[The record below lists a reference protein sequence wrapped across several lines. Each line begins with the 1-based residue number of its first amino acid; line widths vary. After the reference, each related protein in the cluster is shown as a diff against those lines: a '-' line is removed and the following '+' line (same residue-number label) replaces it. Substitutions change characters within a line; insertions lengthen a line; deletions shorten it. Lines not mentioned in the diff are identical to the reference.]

1 MLVEMLNKPTA
12 CWTTSLS
19 QTPMKTFRLV
29 FSRIRS
35 STLFIVS
42 AVALAG
48 QPSPATPSL
57 CDADITRRYLE
68 RRETIITSAIAT
80 LDAADTAKGSYLD
93 VAAALQRG
101 DRRAAALARL
111 ALLNAPTPN
120 GNMFWMYPMAAVVTA
135 GREGLDAASWARIQE
150 LWKTYWPSRGD
161 TENHWAIYYA
171 SLYVVAQAFAGAGP
185 EQWFNGQSS
194 AENMAE
200 SRAYLEHWMRV
211 TTTVGQGEYDS
222 PGYIGEY
229 VVPLSLLAGWAED
242 AAFRQ
247 KACMM
252 LDYIF
257 YDYAIEQLNGQYA
270 GAHSRVYPRQVL
282 QPAQVAASSF
292 GWLLFGLG
300 ERQPRGQALLL
311 TLSGYTP
318 PPILERIARAAARP
332 YVNRE
337 LKRTRWRMRHAGPDA
352 ITVGDRR
359 TVPVYKYSYVDR
371 DFVLGSSQ
379 GGLLQPI
386 QQQTWNLRWHV
397 DQPLDASNTFFA
409 VQPYSSPYEGTM
421 FFGADWD
428 TVTELIARSK
438 ADYDSP
444 DKLASGS
451 PHEQVFQ
458 HGPALIGL
466 YDLPPDT
473 RFPHIITLFSRDLR
487 QVTEDASGWIF
498 AQGGPVYIAYRP
510 LAAGTWKPN
519 DWTGHLAGGAGG
531 FISAGFKE
539 WGVGHRCYVSGAQHN
554 GYVVQVAPVRDFP
567 SYAKFQDAVR
577 ALPLQFSTSPMAAV
591 TFTALDGSVLHAR
604 YGATPTVNTK
614 PVDYAAWPLFASPS
628 GWAERGSQQLELRHG
643 AERYRLDFE
652 HNVITHAIA
661 QP

>member
-1 MLVEMLNKPTA
+1 MM
-12 CWTTSLS
+12 
-19 QTPMKTFRLV
+19 TFRLHLTPLPAAV
-29 FSRIRS
+29 LLALLALC
-35 STLFIVS
+35 TLN
-42 AVALAG
+42 AQPAG
-48 QPSPATPSL
+48 TPIPL
-57 CDADITRRYLE
+57 NDADIVRRFQE
-68 RRETIITSAIAT
+68 RRADLLQDAIVK
-80 LDAADTAKGSYLD
+80 LDPADDTKGWYLD
-93 VAAALQRG
+93 VAAALQGGEKRE
-101 DRRAAALARL
+101 AALARL
-111 ALLNAPTPN
+111 ATLNAPTPTA
-120 GNMFWMYPMAAVVTA
+120 NMFWMYPMAAVMAAGDTA
-135 GREGLDAASWARIQE
+135 LDAASRARIAE
-150 LWKTYWPSRGD
+150 LWRTYWPSRGD
-161 TENHWAIYYA
+161 TENHWVIYYA
-171 SLYVVAQAFAGAGP
+171 SLYIAAQSRPGTGP
-185 EQWFNGQSS
+185 EQWFNGRS
-194 AENMAE
+194 AVENMAE
-200 SRAYLEHWMRV
+200 ARAYIEHWMRV

-247 KACMM
+247 KARMM

-318 PPILERIARAAARP
+318 PPILERIARAADRP

-337 LKRTRWRMRHAGPDA
+337 LKRTRWRMRNAGEDA
-352 ITVGDRR
+352 FTVGDRR

-397 DQPLDASNTFFA
+397 DQPLEASNTFFA
-409 VQPYSSPYEGTM
+409 VQPYSSPHEGTM

-428 TVTELIARSK
+428 TVTDLIARSK

-458 HGPALIGL
+458 HGTALIGL
-466 YDLPPDT
+466 YDIPPGT

-510 LAAGTWKPN
+510 FAAGEWKPN

-531 FISAGFKE
+531 FISTGFKE

-554 GYVVQVAPVRDFP
+554 GYVVQVAPVRDFV
-567 SYAKFQDAVR
+567 SYAAFQDAVR
-577 ALPLQFSTSPMAAV
+577 ALPLQFATSPMAAV

-604 YGATPTVNTK
+604 YGATPSVNAV
-614 PVDYAAWPLFASPS
+614 PVDYAAWPLFDSPS
-628 GWAERGSQQLELRHG
+628 GWAARGSQQLELRHG

-652 HNVITHAIA
+652 RNVISHAIA
-661 QP
+661 RP